1 MVGQQRIMGDL
12 KSQSHGPGRSE
23 EAATGEA
30 ENERETEVR
39 GLQQQE
45 ATDCLSPLLVQL
57 QEEHETMEAR
67 VRQCLGTLQE
77 ARGTAESQRNGPE
90 NRQGQSEE
98 VLTKL
103 RELKVLL
110 ESVHE
115 TAFRCRLTIC
125 RGGSHSRVPD
135 ADNTY
140 AGGESPWEDSAQQAR
155 DEDAT
160 DMSWDNYEKEKAFLT
175 FKGDVECIVQ
185 QLEMEKRAVK
195 RKAKELEE
203 VKRAQ
208 KSLKEKRRKSRKRL
222 VDPFCF
228 GDPLEREDPEM
239 VEGRQP
245 HRPYQAL
252 PERPIVVEPLLEEG
266 PESSPPHGPSQ
277 KPPGEWPLEPKRRP
291 TRRDLAVNLSDLAEL
306 MKVLLRENNQ
316 ESERNLVEHFRRLQ
330 GALQG
335 GNIQLQFSEEEE
347 GTSAGGE
354 HTKSALDGRYAV
366 SELEI
371 TKRKLTDVQRN
382 IKKLI
387 SSLAAAEKESEAS
400 RLQAEL
406 LTGELE
412 EKESLHEA
420 ECEELRA
427 DMRCASQQQTALKRR
442 VNSLDADKEEL
453 NDELR
458 QVKAFTV
465 LILSISTDQS

>member
-57 QEEHETMEAR
+57 QEEHEAMEAR

-110 ESVHE
+110 ESVQE

-140 AGGESPWEDSAQQAR
+140 AGWESPREDSAQQAR

-208 KSLKEKRRKSRKRL
+208 KALKEKRRKSRKRL

-239 VEGRQP
+239 VGGRQP
-245 HRPYQAL
+245 HRPYHAL
-252 PERPIVVEPLLEEG
+252 SERPIVVEPPLEEG
-266 PESSPPHGPSQ
+266 PDGPSQ
-277 KPPGEWPLEPKRRP
+277 TPPGEWPLEPKRRQ
-291 TRRDLAVNLSDLAEL
+291 TGRDSREKRAVNLSDLAEL

>member
-1 MVGQQRIMGDL
+1 MVGQQRIMG
-12 KSQSHGPGRSE
+12 QSHGPGRSE

-45 ATDCLSPLLVQL
+45 ATDCFSPLLVQL
-57 QEEHETMEAR
+57 QEEHEAMEAR

-77 ARGTAESQRNGPE
+77 ARGMTESQRNGPE
-90 NRQGQSEE
+90 NRQGQNEE

-110 ESVHE
+110 DSVLE

-140 AGGESPWEDSAQQAR
+140 AGWESPREDSAQQAR

-185 QLEMEKRAVK
+185 HLEMEKRAVK

-208 KSLKEKRRKSRKRL
+208 KALKEKRRKSRKRL

-306 MKVLLRENNQ
+306 MKVLLRANNQ
-316 ESERNLVEHFRRLQ
+316 ESERNLVEHFRRLE

-335 GNIQLQFSEEEE
+335 GNIQLQFREAEE

-354 HTKSALDGRYAV
+354 HTKSALGGRYAV

-406 LTGELE
+406 ITGELE